1 MLFLFNFKQ
10 HENGY
15 YHLYILR
22 GTYLMTWPGIFKHWV
37 IITATSLPPPQIIS
51 FRKSLG
57 GSDGWGLESRELSTS
72 REHFRTEQK
81 RVGGG
86 GNLSPAQ
93 LAENTREQKKRVGG
107 RRESVPSSTLT
118 PLIHLSMRDLPPWN
132 RKGQTISSS
141 LFLLNRL
148 SVEFLYC

>member
-1 MLFLFNFKQ
+1 
-10 HENGY
+10 
-15 YHLYILR
+15 
-22 GTYLMTWPGIFKHWV
+22 MTIFAPDERLPSS
-37 IITATSLPPPQIIS
+37 ATLGGHISWLDREYSNTEWSSPPLVCLPSQIIS

-57 GSDGWGLESRELSTS
+57 RSDGWGLESRELSTS

-118 PLIHLSMRDLPPWN
+118 PLIHLSMRDLLPWN

-141 LFLLNRL
+141 LLLLNRL
-148 SVEFLYC
+148 SVEFLHC